1 MLFLSPRTLK
11 YFSELKNDSQVSL
24 VRFGELH
31 PVFVLNMS
39 IKLSLTVL
47 YNQIVLTKYCVI
59 YTYESPSLSRIYWIL
74 CDMSIAFPSYKIVW
88 NCKKYF
94 LVFFHKFLLNIWYF
108 ESFTIAI
115 MTWLTVTENL
125 CHKWPRIYFPVIFS
139 FMTYH
144 RVCSKSSTTGT
155 TNGTSYPSGAAEV
168 TLIFSGIRAARFLVF
183 CVVSCRLLFVFFLFN
198 IVLFVLLG
206 FMDPDCFFGIFK
218 PLFRH
223 YPN

>member
-1 MLFLSPRTLK
+1 MLYFLFFVLLIRVFRFHSVPTTTSILLSNITNLLSVMLFLSPRTLK

-88 NCKKYF
+88 NCRKYF
-94 LVFFHKFLLNIWYF
+94 LGFFHKFLLNIWYF

-125 CHKWPRIYFPVIFS
+125 CHKWPRIYL
-139 FMTYH
+139 T
-144 RVCSKSSTTGT
+144 
-155 TNGTSYPSGAAEV
+155 
-168 TLIFSGIRAARFLVF
+168 
-183 CVVSCRLLFVFFLFN
+183 
-198 IVLFVLLG
+198 
-206 FMDPDCFFGIFK
+206 
-218 PLFRH
+218 
-223 YPN
+223 